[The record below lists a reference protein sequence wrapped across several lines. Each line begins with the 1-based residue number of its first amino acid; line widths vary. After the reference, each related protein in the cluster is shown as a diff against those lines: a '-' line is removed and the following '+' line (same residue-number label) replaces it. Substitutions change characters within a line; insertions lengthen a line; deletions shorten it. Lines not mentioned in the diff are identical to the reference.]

1 MSDRIAVMDAGV
13 LHQVGTPREI
23 YRRPATS
30 FVARFIGR
38 SNVLEGTVEE
48 TEASRLAVRLQ
59 GGEVLFAPVAAET
72 VSSRVAV
79 GDQVALS
86 LRPETMRIEPAADD
100 TATPVGAIRARVRM
114 TEFTGSSCV
123 IWLRYGEQDLLAT
136 IPDTDDLPEEDQ
148 DVMLRPDI
156 ERTWVVAP

>member
-1 MSDRIAVMDAGV
+1 MVRRVLFRSYVTHDQSEAMAMSDRIAVMDAGV

-100 TATPVGAIRARVRM
+100 
-114 TEFTGSSCV
+114 
-123 IWLRYGEQDLLAT
+123 
-136 IPDTDDLPEEDQ
+136 LPEEEQ
-148 DVMLRPDI
+148 DVMLRPDV
-156 ERTWVVAP
+156 ELTWVVAP